1 MGVRPSD
8 VKTER
13 LVSCGGTL
21 PDVSNPRTPNPA
33 RRSERSR
40 KAILDAARELV
51 SELGYAKVSIEAIAG
66 RAGVG
71 KQTIYRWWPS
81 KGAVIF
87 DSFLALSESGEG
99 IRLPDTGDIE
109 ADLRTVMRAT
119 VAEFAEPTFD
129 APVRALNMEVIA
141 DPDLAALYREKVA
154 GPVDEAKKQRLR
166 SAQRA
171 GQLAADADLD
181 LVLEVLYAPL
191 YQRWLHRSGP
201 LTPEYADALVEITLR
216 AFGP

>member
-1 MGVRPSD
+1 MSQAR
-8 VKTER
+8 K
-13 LVSCGGTL
+13 
-21 PDVSNPRTPNPA
+21 PNPA

-40 KAILDAARELV
+40 RAVLDAARALV
-51 SELGYAKVSIEAIAG
+51 SEVGYAKVSIEAIAS

-87 DSFLALSESGEG
+87 DSFLELSRGEDG
-99 IRLPDTGDIE
+99 VRLPDTGDLE
-109 ADLRTVMRAT
+109 ADLKTVMRAT
-119 VAEFAEPTFD
+119 VAEFADPVFE
-129 APVRALNMEVIA
+129 APVRALNLEIVA
-141 DPDLAALYREKVA
+141 DPALADAYREKLA
-154 GPVDEAKKQRLR
+154 GPVDEAKKERLR

-191 YQRWLHRSGP
+191 HQRWLHRSGP

-216 AFGP
+216 AFAP

>member
-1 MGVRPSD
+1 MSD
-8 VKTER
+8 ER
-13 LVSCGGTL
+13 A
-21 PDVSNPRTPNPA
+21 PDRS

-40 KAILDAARELV
+40 QAILEATRALI
-51 SELGYAKVSIEAIAG
+51 SEVGYRKVAIEAIAA

-87 DSFLALSESGEG
+87 DSFLALSENAGGAG
-99 IRLPDTGDIE
+99 ITLPDTGDVE
-109 ADLRTVMRAT
+109 ADLKHVMRAT
-119 VAEFAEPTFD
+119 AAEFADPAFEKPI
-129 APVRALNMEVIA
+129 RALNAEIVD
-141 DPDLAALYREKVA
+141 DPDLAAQYRERLA
-154 GPVDEAKKQRLR
+154 RPVDEAKKERLR

-191 YQRWLHRSGP
+191 FQRWLHRTGP
-201 LTPEYADALVEITLR
+201 LTAEYADSLVDITLR
-216 AFGP
+216 AFRP